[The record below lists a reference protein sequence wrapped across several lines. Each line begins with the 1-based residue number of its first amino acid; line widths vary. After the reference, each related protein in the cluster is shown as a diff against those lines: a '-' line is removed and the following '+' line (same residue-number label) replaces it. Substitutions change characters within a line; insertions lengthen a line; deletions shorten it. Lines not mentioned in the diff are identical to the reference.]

1 MTRECVEAEVDGLPE
16 AYDRCPT
23 SPVSAAG
30 SEEEVD
36 GAGGLGGVGGV
47 PHCTLALHG
56 QHAYRNTLRKTVCL
70 SSARML

>member
-1 MTRECVEAEVDGLPE
+1 MDGLPE
-16 AYDRCPT
+16 AYDRGPT

-47 PHCTLALHG
+47 PHCTLAVHG
-56 QHAYRNTLRKTVCL
+56 QHAYRNTLRKTVRL

>member
-1 MTRECVEAEVDGLPE
+1 MTRECVEAEVDGLPK
-16 AYDRCPT
+16 AYDRGPT

-36 GAGGLGGVGGV
+36 GAGGLDGVGGV

-56 QHAYRNTLRKTVCL
+56 QRAYRNTLRKTVCL
-70 SSARML
+70 CSARML